1 MKNLNLLK
9 EFVLF
14 NKLGA
19 QELEKIASRI
29 TEKTYADGEFIC
41 RRGEKGCSLYLIKH
55 GTVMITLPLDRY
67 SYNNKYEVIASLG
80 KGMFFGELSFF
91 DGKQY
96 SSDVYAK
103 DKVVLLELNRADFDN
118 IITADLEKGY
128 DIQNKIILNLVHSI
142 REMNKKYSLNA
153 LLR

>member
-1 MKNLNLLK
+1 MEHLKLLK

-19 QELEKIASRI
+19 QELEKIASKI

-41 RRGEKGCSLYLIKH
+41 RQGEKGGSLYLIKQ
-55 GTVMITLPLDRY
+55 GAVMISLPLDKYRDH
-67 SYNNKYEVIASLG
+67 NKYEVVASLG

-91 DGKQY
+91 DGNQY

-103 DKVVLLELNRADFDN
+103 GEVVLLELNRADFDN
-118 IITADLEKGY
+118 IITADPEKGY
-128 DIQNKIILNLVHSI
+128 DIQNKIILNLVHTI